1 MSIRPQAGYPSVY
14 NSPLTRLLNTRR
26 IEFGGIMEKYDVIVI
41 GSGCGM
47 NIVEESLA
55 HGLSVAL
62 VDKGPLGGTCA
73 NLGCIPSKM
82 LIFAA
87 DRIAEIQEA
96 KKLGIEAEIRN
107 IDFNFIMERMRK
119 TVREEQERMRHE
131 LPYVENLD
139 FYEGEGHFVNDYTI
153 EVTGEKIKG
162 EKVFIA
168 SGSRPLIPPI
178 KGLDSVDFLTNE
190 TVLQLKERPDSLI
203 IIGGGY
209 IAVEYGHFFAAMG
222 TGVTILEMADRL
234 VLAEEP
240 DIAEVLKR
248 ELGRRMDVYTSIQAE
263 EVKKN
268 GHSATVIV
276 DDLKAG
282 RKKEFAAQRILVA
295 VGRKSNAD
303 LLRVKN
309 TGVEVDKRGF
319 IKVNEYLETTKK
331 NIFAVGDINGQQMF
345 THVANIEASLAAD
358 NAIHGSKIK
367 MDYSASPHAVYSHPQ
382 IASVGMTEEAARK
395 THKVLVGKAKYSDV
409 AQGEAMMEE
418 TGFAKAIV
426 EADTGKILG
435 FHIIGPY
442 APILIQEVI
451 NAMASGGGIDQ
462 IQGSMH
468 IHPAITELIPNVLSN
483 LRNTIL

>member
-1 MSIRPQAGYPSVY
+1 MK
-14 NSPLTRLLNTRR
+14 
-26 IEFGGIMEKYDVIVI
+26 KYDVIVI

-47 NIVEESLA
+47 NIVDEAMA

-87 DRIAEIQEA
+87 GRIAEIQEA
-96 KKLGIEAEIRN
+96 GKLGIEAEIRN
-107 IDFNFIMERMRK
+107 IDFNFIMERMGK
-119 TVREEQERMRHE
+119 FIRENQEHMKQGLSRAE
-131 LPYVENLD
+131 DLG
-139 FYEGEGHFVNDYTI
+139 FYKGAGHFVDDYTI
-153 EVTGEKIKG
+153 EVNGEKIKG
-162 EKVFIA
+162 DKIFIA
-168 SGSRPLIPPI
+168 TGSRPMIPPI
-178 KGLDSVDFLTNE
+178 NGLDSVDFLTNE
-190 TVLQLKERPDSLI
+190 TLLHLKERPESFI

-222 TGVTILEMADRL
+222 TKVTMLEMADRL

-240 DIAEVLKR
+240 DIADVLKK
-248 ELGRRMDVYTSIQAE
+248 ELSRRMDVYTNVRAE

-268 GHSATVIV
+268 GRGITVIATDAKSNV
-276 DDLKAG
+276 G
-282 RKKEFAAQRILVA
+282 KEFTAQRILMA
-295 VGRKSNAD
+295 VGRRSNAD
-303 LLRVKN
+303 LLKVEN

-319 IKVNEYLETTKK
+319 IKVNEYLETTKR
-331 NIFAVGDINGQQMF
+331 NIFAVGDANGQQMF
-345 THVANIEASLAAD
+345 THVANLEASLAAD

-367 MDYSASPHAVYSHPQ
+367 MDYSVAPHAVYSHPQ

-395 THKVLVGKAKYSDV
+395 AYKVLVGKAEYSDV

-418 TGFAKAIV
+418 NGFAKAV
-426 EADTGKILG
+426 LEAGTGKILG

-462 IQGSMH
+462 IQASMH
-468 IHPAITELIPNVLSN
+468 IHPAITELIPALLSS
-483 LRNTIL
+483 LRNAIS

>member
-1 MSIRPQAGYPSVY
+1 
-14 NSPLTRLLNTRR
+14 
-26 IEFGGIMEKYDVIVI
+26 
-41 GSGCGM
+41 
-47 NIVEESLA
+47 
-55 HGLSVAL
+55 
-62 VDKGPLGGTCA
+62 
-73 NLGCIPSKM
+73 M

-107 IDFNFIMERMRK
+107 IDFGFIMERMRK
-119 TVREEQERMRHE
+119 SVRENQEHMRKG
-131 LPYVENLD
+131 LSYAENLD
-139 FYEGEGHFVNDYTI
+139 FYEGEGHFVDDYAI
-153 EVTGEKIKG
+153 EVNGEKMKG
-162 EKVFIA
+162 DKIFIA

-190 TVLQLKERPDSLI
+190 TVLQLEERPESLI

-222 TGVTILEMADRL
+222 TKVTILEMADRL
-234 VLAEEP
+234 VLSEEP
-240 DIAEVLKR
+240 EIAEVLKK
-248 ELGRRMDVYTSIQAE
+248 ELGRRMDVYTNVRAE

-268 GHSATVIV
+268 GRGITVVATDAKSGV
-276 DDLKAG
+276 
-282 RKKEFAAQRILVA
+282 KKEFTAQRILVA
-295 VGRKSNAD
+295 VGRRSNAD
-303 LLRVKN
+303 LLGLEN
-309 TGVEVDKRGF
+309 TGVEVDRRGF
-319 IKVNEYLETTKK
+319 VKVNEYLETAKK
-331 NIFAVGDINGQQMF
+331 NIFAVGDANGQQMF
-345 THVANIEASLAAD
+345 THVANVEAPLAAD

-367 MDYSASPHAVYSHPQ
+367 MDYSAAPHAVYSHPQ

-395 THKVLVGKAKYSDV
+395 AHKVLVGKAEYSDV

-442 APILIQEVI
+442 APILVQEVI

-462 IQGSMH
+462 IQRGMH
-468 IHPAITELIPNVLSN
+468 IHPAITELIPVVLNN
-483 LRNTIL
+483 LKSTTS

>member
-1 MSIRPQAGYPSVY
+1 MK
-14 NSPLTRLLNTRR
+14 
-26 IEFGGIMEKYDVIVI
+26 KYDVIVI

-47 NIVEESLA
+47 NIVDEALA
-55 HGLSVAL
+55 HGLSAAL

-87 DRIAEIQEA
+87 DRIAKTQEA
-96 KKLGIEAEIRN
+96 KKLGIEAEIKN

-119 TVREEQERMRHE
+119 FIRENQEHMRQGISHA
-131 LPYVENLD
+131 ENLD
-139 FYEGEGHFVNDYTI
+139 FYEGEGHFVDDYTI
-153 EVTGEKIKG
+153 EVNGEKIKG
-162 EKVFIA
+162 DKVFIA

-190 TVLQLKERPDSLI
+190 TVLQLKERPESLI

-222 TGVTILEMADRL
+222 TKVTILEMADRL
-234 VLAEEP
+234 TLAEEP
-240 DIAEVLKR
+240 EISEVLKK
-248 ELGRRMDVYTSIQAE
+248 ELGRRMDVYTNVRAE
-263 EVKKN
+263 EVKEN
-268 GHSATVIV
+268 GRGITVIAT
-276 DDLKAG
+276 DAKSGAK
-282 RKKEFAAQRILVA
+282 REFTAQRILVA
-295 VGRKSNAD
+295 VGRRSNAD
-303 LLRVKN
+303 LLKVEN

-345 THVANIEASLAAD
+345 THVANVESSLAAD
-358 NAIHGSKIK
+358 NAIHGSKTK
-367 MDYSASPHAVYSHPQ
+367 MNYSAAPHAVYSHPQ

-395 THKVLVGKAKYSDV
+395 THKILVGKAEYSDV

-426 EADTGKILG
+426 DADSEKILG

-442 APILIQEVI
+442 APILVQEAI
-451 NAMASGGGIDQ
+451 NAMASGGGVDQ
-462 IQGSMH
+462 IQTSMH
-468 IHPAITELIPNVLSN
+468 IHPAITELIPVVLNN
-483 LRNTIL
+483 LKTTTS

>member
-1 MSIRPQAGYPSVY
+1 MK
-14 NSPLTRLLNTRR
+14 
-26 IEFGGIMEKYDVIVI
+26 KYDVIVI

-47 NIVEESLA
+47 NIVDEALT

-96 KKLGIEAEIRN
+96 KKLGIEAETRN

-119 TVREEQERMRHE
+119 FIQGNQEHMRQG
-131 LPYVENLD
+131 VSQAENLE
-139 FYEGEGHFVNDYTI
+139 FYEGAGHFVDDYTI
-153 EVTGEKIKG
+153 EVSGEKINGDKI
-162 EKVFIA
+162 FIA

-178 KGLDSVDFLTNE
+178 KGVDSVNFLTNE
-190 TVLQLKERPDSLI
+190 TVLQLKERPESII

-222 TGVTILEMADRL
+222 TKLTILEMADRL

-240 DIAEVLKR
+240 EISEALKK
-248 ELGRRMDVYTSIQAE
+248 ELGQRMDVYTNVRAE
-263 EVKKN
+263 EVKGN
-268 GHSATVIV
+268 RIGITVIAT
-276 DDLKAG
+276 DAKSGA
-282 RKKEFAAQRILVA
+282 KKEFTAQRILVA
-295 VGRKSNAD
+295 VGRRSNAD
-303 LLRVKN
+303 LLRVEN

-319 IKVNEYLETTKK
+319 IKVDEYLETTKK

-345 THVANIEASLAAD
+345 THVANVEASLAAD
-358 NAIHGSKIK
+358 NALHGRKTK
-367 MDYSASPHAVYSHPQ
+367 MDYSAAPHAVYSHPQ
-382 IASVGMTEEAARK
+382 IASVGMTEEAAVK
-395 THKVLVGKAKYSDV
+395 AHKVLVGKAEYSDV
-409 AQGEAMMEE
+409 AKGEAMMEE
-418 TGFAKAIV
+418 TGFAKAVV
-426 EADTGKILG
+426 EADSGKILG

-462 IQGSMH
+462 IQTSMH
-468 IHPAITELIPNVLSN
+468 IHPAITELIPALLIN
-483 LRNTIL
+483 LKNATS